1 MSASVRGSEFWASV
15 VASGSTKDTLKDN
28 TYLDETLQNIR
39 SLRYR
44 KYRKK
49 PWKDAFG
56 NKTWSAWRIRAAKIV
71 LSQAFETCMGVVII
85 CNMGLI
91 IHEADTDA
99 QCYPEYA
106 DRYDE
111 CPVRS
116 TLVRWLWQMNMALL
130 GIYSVEC
137 CARCYVE
144 RWLYFYNV
152 WNMIDLMTV
161 ILGWGGTLLEGMVNV
176 SLLRMCR
183 VVRLARAARVLISI
197 PEFYLLITGLYSSV
211 KAIIFGSVIL
221 MCAILVW
228 AIIAVEILHPM
239 NSLVDYTEQYPCDHC
254 RDGFESVFAAGLT
267 LFQQIV
273 AGDAWGEISVPL
285 VKEHPPAAF
294 ILFAILMSVSL
305 GVMNL
310 ILAVIVERAA
320 EAQNNDEA
328 QKLKVK
334 DLERTKNMEELAK
347 LCAGLDDDGNGLMS
361 LEEILTGF
369 DSMDDF
375 QRLMESMDIRRE
387 EIETIFSVLDS
398 ENTGAVPYLDFC
410 TNVGGFR
417 KRDPIVMHSI
427 VKYKTM
433 QIKSLIQKEVM
444 GALQQQTRM
453 LQEQYRLLANLTVL
467 TAGANQSPS
476 ESVNGGE
483 PAENQVAL
491 SRVVSSL
498 SDAGLP
504 FPMPVG
510 DSQSMEI
517 FERLERRM
525 QPLLLQAEE
534 LAREA
539 LAGRCFDASK
549 ATARPLEPGTK
560 GPPSRCESGCFNED
574 ILDER
579 EQLDE
584 HWMLED
590 RFEDS
595 NQRFQQRLKDAD
607 ALQQRCQRIVE
618 SLTALKRGACEE
630 DHKLSIGAAD
640 RKSVV

>member
-1 MSASVRGSEFWASV
+1 

-49 PWKDAFG
+49 PWKDDHG
-56 NKTWSAWRIRAAKIV
+56 NKTWSTWRIRAAKVV
-71 LSQAFETCMGVVII
+71 LSQAFETCMGAVII

-106 DRYDE
+106 ERYDE

-144 RWLYFYNV
+144 RWLYFSNV
-152 WNMIDLMTV
+152 WNMIDLLTV

-221 MCAILVW
+221 MSAILVW
-228 AIIAVEILHPM
+228 AIIAVELLHPV

-361 LEEILTGF
+361 LEEILNGF
-369 DSMDDF
+369 DSMDGF

-410 TNVGGFR
+410 THLGGFR

-433 QIKSLIQKEVM
+433 QIQSLIQKEVM

-467 TAGANQSPS
+467 SAGANQSPN
-476 ESVNGGE
+476 ESVKGGE
-483 PAENQVAL
+483 PTGNQVTL
-491 SRVVSSL
+491 SRVASSL
-498 SDAGLP
+498 SDVGLP

-510 DSQSMEI
+510 DSQSIEI

-539 LAGRCFDASK
+539 LAGRCLEPSK
-549 ATARPLEPGTK
+549 ATARPLPGTK
-560 GPPSRCESGCFNED
+560 GPLSRCESGCLNED

-579 EQLDE
+579 EELDE

-590 RFEDS
+590 RFEDQ

-618 SLTALKRGACEE
+618 SLTALKRGASEE
-630 DHKLSIGAAD
+630 DHKLSIGD
-640 RKSVV
+640 VSDVK